1 MDDEYNDANIDYIT
15 DESDEDSDT
24 QREVP
29 DMVDKYILKER
40 CAGGA
45 FSSVYHG
52 ENVRTGAPV
61 AIKTEPVNS
70 EVGLLRHESRMY
82 MYLRGATSVFLPKWY
97 GVSTRDL
104 RCLVLPIGPPSLAL
118 QSDTLSNMHIGGR
131 IALSER
137 IIGLLVDALSDLH
150 DRGVMHRDIKPGNVL
165 FDADCDDPSRSLT
178 IIDLGMATFLP
189 HTQRPSAL
197 VGSPAFASLGAHVC
211 DPPVPAQ
218 DMESAAYT
226 ALYVR
231 EGGRVPWVTTK
242 DVSRVACA
250 MSRAGAVAT
259 VWRASQTL
267 NAEDVDDIDTGL

>member
-1 MDDEYNDANIDYIT
+1 MSSYILNNIDDDIDYIT
-15 DESDEDSDT
+15 DESGVESDT
-24 QREVP
+24 ERETP
-29 DMVDKYILKER
+29 DMVDKYILKKR

-70 EVGLLRHESRMY
+70 EVGLLRHEARMY
-82 MYLRGATSVFLPKWY
+82 MYLRGSTSLFLPKWY
-97 GVSTRDL
+97 GISTRDL

-118 QSDTLSNMHIGGR
+118 QSDTLSRMHIGAR
-131 IALSER
+131 IALSDR
-137 IIGLLVDALSDLH
+137 IIGLLVEALGDLH
-150 DRGVMHRDIKPGNVL
+150 ARGVMHRDIKPANVL
-165 FDADCDDPSRSLT
+165 FDADCEDPSRSLT

-189 HTQRPSAL
+189 HTRRPAAL
-197 VGSPAFASLGAHVC
+197 VGSPAFASLGAHAC

-231 EGGRVPWVTTK
+231 EGGHVPWITTS
-242 DVSRVACA
+242 DVPQVACA
-250 MSRAGAVAT
+250 MSRGGAVAT
-259 VWRASQTL
+259 VWRAAQTL
-267 NAEDVDDIDTGL
+267 NVDDNDSGL